1 MFSYYLI
8 HFKRNIMNFKLKAV
22 MVPLA
27 LGTLNCGTVSEKE
40 EKPNIIIVYL
50 DDLGYGDLSCYGGEV
65 NTPYVDRLAENGIRF
80 TNAYAPASTCTPSRY
95 SLLTGRYSFR
105 VGAAIMAGDAPL
117 LISEETYTLP
127 GMLQQNGYKTAI
139 IGKWHLGLGDG
150 NIDWNGK
157 VAPGPLER
165 GFDYAFMIPATN
177 DRVPTVWVE
186 NHHVVGLDPED
197 PISVSFSE
205 QVGEDP
211 TGTGRPELLRF
222 AADNQHSATIINGVS
237 RIGWMTGGNSARWKD
252 ERMPHEMLKKA
263 RQFIYDNKNDPFF
276 MYFAFP
282 DIHVPRLPDYRFMGA
297 TEFGPYGDMI
307 VQMDWVTG
315 QLVEYLEKL
324 GLDQNTL
331 IIFSSDNGPILF
343 DGYEDM
349 SVELVGDGSHNPF
362 GPFRGAKYSAYEA
375 GHRLPTIAYWPKG
388 ILPGQVSD
396 ALIGQIDLYAS
407 LAALIGH
414 PLAEVEAPDSHNV
427 LDALLG
433 KSAKGREYLMLE
445 SFTFAIRKGDYKY
458 IQPTANLSPRNWIEG
473 SKNVES
479 GLMQIPQLFNLAEDI
494 GEQVNIAEDRE
505 DLVREMDAL
514 IQFIKEN
521 EVTR

>member
-1 MFSYYLI
+1 MKI
-8 HFKRNIMNFKLKAV
+8 KLKSM

-27 LGTLNCGTVSEKE
+27 LGACMGGTIAEE
-40 EKPNIIIVYL
+40 HEKPNIIIVYL

-65 NTPYVDRLAENGIRF
+65 HTPYVDRLAENGIMF
-80 TNAYAPASTCTPSRY
+80 TNAYAHASTCTPSRY
-95 SLLTGRYSFR
+95 SLLTGRYAFR

-117 LISEETYTLP
+117 LISEETPTLP
-127 GMLQQNGYKTAI
+127 GMLQKNGYKTAL

-157 VAPGPLER
+157 ISPGPLER
-165 GFDYAFMIPATN
+165 GFDYCYMIPATG

-186 NHHVVGLDPED
+186 DHHVVGLDPED
-197 PISVSFSE
+197 PIFVSFRGKI
-205 QVGEDP
+205 GEDP
-211 TGTGRPELLRF
+211 VGTERPELLRF
-222 AADNQHSATIINGVS
+222 AADNQHAATIVNGVS
-237 RIGWMTGGNSARWKD
+237 RIGWMEGGNSARWKD
-252 ERMPHEMLKKA
+252 EKMPHEMLKKA
-263 RQFIYDNKNDPFF
+263 RKFINENQENPFF
-276 MYFAFP
+276 MYFSFH

-297 TEFGPYGDMI
+297 TDLGPYGDVI

-331 IIFSSDNGPILF
+331 IIFTSDNGPVLN

-349 SVELVGDGSHNPF
+349 SVELVGGGTHNPA
-362 GPFRGAKYSAYEA
+362 GPFRGGKYSSFEA

-388 ILPGQVSD
+388 IAPGQVSD

-407 LAALIGH
+407 LASLVGH
-414 PLAEVEAPDSHNV
+414 PLDEVEAPDSHNV

-433 KSAKGREYLMLE
+433 RSDKGRDYLMLE
-445 SFTFAIRKGDYKY
+445 SYTFAIRQGDYKY
-458 IQPTANLSPRNWIEG
+458 IHPATNLAPISWIHG
-473 SKNVES
+473 NKNIES
-479 GLMQIPQLFNLAEDI
+479 GLMSEPQLFNLAVDI
-494 GEQVNIAEDRE
+494 GEQNNIAGDHD
-505 DLVREMDAL
+505 DLVREMEDL
-514 IQFIKEN
+514 IQFIKDN